1 MKEFFFV
8 LLILI
13 SNLSFSQTQE
23 EILKEA
29 ESRNIST
36 RQQVLNELAQN
47 GISEQAA
54 REMASMRGI
63 NFDTFLNEYFSNNK
77 SEILQDNNLDQT
89 DSTVDK
95 ISVKNEVKI
104 DSSKN
109 QTNENDFVA
118 SDETF
123 FGYSIF
129 ENNPFKNKEY
139 LVGNIDEGYI
149 LAPGDEL
156 KIMVFGNNSLEA
168 ILKIDLKW

>member
-1 MKEFFFV
+1 MYH
-8 LLILI
+8 
-13 SNLSFSQTQE
+13 
-23 EILKEA
+23 
-29 ESRNIST
+29 SRIK
-36 RQQVLNELAQN
+36 
-47 GISEQAA
+47 
-54 REMASMRGI
+54 
-63 NFDTFLNEYFSNNK
+63 EYFSNNK

-109 QTNENDFVA
+109 QTNDNDFVA

-139 LVGNIDEGYI
+139 LVVI
-149 LAPGDEL
+149 LMKVIYWHL
-156 KIMVFGNNSLEA
+156 VMN
-168 ILKIDLKW
+168 

>member
-23 EILKEA
+23 EILREA

-36 RQQVLNELAQN
+36 RQQALNELAQN

-77 SEILQDNNLDQT
+77 SEIFQDNNLDQT

-109 QTNENDFVA
+109 QTNDNDFVP

-129 ENNPFKNKEY
+129 ENNPF
-139 LVGNIDEGYI
+139 
-149 LAPGDEL
+149 
-156 KIMVFGNNSLEA
+156 
-168 ILKIDLKW
+168 